1 MFSKHAGCSRFTYN
15 WGLDQ
20 RILCFYSKTGKARF
34 TNYFEQR
41 RELTQLKKTQFP
53 WMYDV
58 SKCAVE
64 SALRDLEKA
73 FVNFRRSRKNGAKIS
88 FQGLRGKG
96 ETIVSDYM
104 EVLGF

>member
-1 MFSKHAGCSRFTYN
+1 
-15 WGLDQ
+15 
-20 RILCFYSKTGKARF
+20 
-34 TNYFEQR
+34 
-41 RELTQLKKTQFP
+41 
-53 WMYDV
+53 MYDV